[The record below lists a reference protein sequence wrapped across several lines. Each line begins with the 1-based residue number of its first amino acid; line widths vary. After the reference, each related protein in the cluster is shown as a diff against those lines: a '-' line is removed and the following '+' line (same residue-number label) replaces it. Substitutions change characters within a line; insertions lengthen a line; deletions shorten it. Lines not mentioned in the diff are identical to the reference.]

1 MDDNKAMEALT
12 NRVVS
17 LEKWRQDRAVAD
29 AVRAEQAKHIDAR
42 FDSLDKRV
50 SAGFDRM
57 DGLVSRIVWLII
69 TALIGG
75 VMAFILSGGLASV
88 G

>member
-1 MDDNKAMEALT
+1 MDANKDMEALT
-12 NRVVS
+12 HRVAS

-29 AVRAEQAKHIDAR
+29 AVRAEQAKHIDER
-42 FDSLDKRV
+42 FDSLDKKV
-50 SAGFDRM
+50 VKGFERM

-69 TALIGG
+69 TALVGG
-75 VMAFILSGGLASV
+75 VMAFILGGGLYIA

>member
-1 MDDNKAMEALT
+1 MDEKVLDALDT
-12 NRVVS
+12 RVTA
-17 LEKWRQDRAVAD
+17 LEKWRQERAIAD
-29 AVRAEQAKHIDAR
+29 AVRAEQAKHIDER
-42 FDSLDKRV
+42 FDSLDKKV
-50 SAGFDRM
+50 DAGFARM

-75 VMAFILSGGLASV
+75 VMAFILGGGLSSV